1 MQALITGGTGFIG
14 RHLAKQLPDPVIA
27 GRDKKKIQALL
38 PDFEA
43 RSWNPAKPIEPSFLT
58 GVDTIF
64 HLAGES
70 IFKGRWNAAKKE
82 RIRASRTKG
91 TRRLVDA
98 IADARTKPRVLISS
112 SAVGI
117 YGDRA
122 DDILHESSQTGTD
135 FLARVCR
142 QWEEEALRAHEY
154 GVRVVLIRTGV
165 VLGRDGGA
173 LAQMLPAFRFALG
186 GRLGSGNQYM
196 SWIHR
201 DDLCRVMIWAM
212 KNDQVHGPINGVA
225 PTPVTNREFTRA
237 LTKAVARPAL
247 LPIPEFLLKLLLGEF
262 ATVLLS
268 SQRVLPKALQKNGF
282 RFHYPDIT
290 STLANLVAGS

>member
-1 MQALITGGTGFIG
+1 MKALITGGTGFIG

-43 RSWNPAKPIEPSFLT
+43 RSWNPAKPIDPSFLT

-70 IFKGRWNAAKKE
+70 IFKGRWNAAKKK
-82 RIRASRTKG
+82 RIRASRTEG

-98 IADARTKPRVLISS
+98 IADARTKPLVLISS

-135 FLARVCR
+135 FLARVCC
-142 QWEEEALRAHEY
+142 QWEEEALRAEKY

-173 LAQMLPAFRFALG
+173 LAQMLPPFKFGLG

-201 DDLCRVMIWAM
+201 DDLCRIMIWAAE
-212 KNDQVHGPINGVA
+212 NDQAHGPINGVA

-237 LTKAVARPAL
+237 LAKAVARPAI
-247 LPIPEFLLKLLLGEF
+247 LPIPGFLLKLLLGEF

-282 RFHYPDIT
+282 RFHYPDI
-290 STLANLVAGS
+290 SSALANLIAGP

>member
-1 MQALITGGTGFIG
+1 MKALITGGTGFIG
-14 RHLAKQLPDPVIA
+14 KHLAKQLNDPVIA
-27 GRDKKKIQALL
+27 GRNKKKIQALL

-43 RSWNPAKPIEPSFLT
+43 RSWNPAKPIDPSFLT

-70 IFKGRWNAAKKE
+70 IFKGRWNTAKKE
-82 RIRASRTKG
+82 RIRASRTEG

-98 IADARTKPRVLISS
+98 IATARTKPRVLISS

-117 YGDRA
+117 YGDRT

-135 FLARVCR
+135 FLARVCC
-142 QWEEEALRAHEY
+142 QWEGEALRAEKY

-173 LAQMLPAFRFALG
+173 LAQMLPPFKFGLG

-201 DDLCRVMIWAM
+201 DDLCRIMIWAAE
-212 KNDQVHGPINGVA
+212 NDQAHGPINSVA

-237 LTKAVARPAL
+237 LAKAVARPAL
-247 LPIPEFLLKLLLGEF
+247 LPIPGFLLKLLLGEF

-282 RFHYPDIT
+282 RFHYPDI
-290 STLANLVAGS
+290 SSALANLIAGP